1 MHCMTAVLVAV
12 TARKLAE
19 VNVSEV
25 DQGRGNQVCDLSTD
39 RKGRLTT
46 LLAMPRESMSSLFQ
60 VLPDRVQEI
69 HGTTKETRRR
79 SKAQIRRPFN

>member
-1 MHCMTAVLVAV
+1 MHVHCMTAVLVAV

-46 LLAMPRESMSSLFQ
+46 LLAMPK
-60 VLPDRVQEI
+60 V
-69 HGTTKETRRR
+69 
-79 SKAQIRRPFN
+79 